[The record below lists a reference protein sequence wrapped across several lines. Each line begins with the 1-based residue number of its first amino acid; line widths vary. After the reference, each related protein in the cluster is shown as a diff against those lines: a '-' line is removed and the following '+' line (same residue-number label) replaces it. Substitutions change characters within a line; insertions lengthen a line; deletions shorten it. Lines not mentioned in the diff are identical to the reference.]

1 MAVIL
6 RGGIRWADI
15 NHTQGN
21 EQSGLR
27 PVLVMSHD
35 VFHDRSG
42 TVIAIA
48 LTSQPQKAGF
58 SLAMLC
64 PCSDTAGLP

>member
-1 MAVIL
+1 M
-6 RGGIRWADI
+6 RRADLH
-15 NHTQGN
+15 HTQRN

-27 PVLVMSHD
+27 PVLVVNHD
-35 VFHDRSG
+35 VFHDRPE

-58 SLAMLC
+58 PLAMLC